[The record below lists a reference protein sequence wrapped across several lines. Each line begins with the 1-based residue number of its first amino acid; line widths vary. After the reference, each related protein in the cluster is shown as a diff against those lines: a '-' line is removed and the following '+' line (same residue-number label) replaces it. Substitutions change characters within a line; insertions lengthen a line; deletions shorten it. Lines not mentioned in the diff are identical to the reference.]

1 MSKLISLII
10 GYVLTF
16 LIIMA
21 YYKINNIRTP
31 FSNWGGWKKDV
42 KLKEKFIISFIL
54 QIPVFIIFVIL
65 EDEKAI
71 IYSNISPII
80 RVFKRRRNKNLYFN
94 SKCYAT

>member
-16 LIIMA
+16 LIIIA

-42 KLKEKFIISFIL
+42 KLKERFIIAFML

-65 EDEKAI
+65 
-71 IYSNISPII
+71 
-80 RVFKRRRNKNLYFN
+80 
-94 SKCYAT
+94 

>member
-16 LIIMA
+16 LIIIA

-31 FSNWGGWKKDV
+31 FSNWGGWKKDL
-42 KLKEKFIISFIL
+42 KLKEKFIIAFML

-65 EDEKAI
+65 
-71 IYSNISPII
+71 
-80 RVFKRRRNKNLYFN
+80 
-94 SKCYAT
+94 

>member
-16 LIIMA
+16 LMIIA

-42 KLKEKFIISFIL
+42 KLKERFIIAFML

-65 EDEKAI
+65 
-71 IYSNISPII
+71 
-80 RVFKRRRNKNLYFN
+80 
-94 SKCYAT
+94 

>member
-16 LIIMA
+16 LIIIA

-42 KLKEKFIISFIL
+42 KLKEKFIIAFML

-65 EDEKAI
+65 
-71 IYSNISPII
+71 
-80 RVFKRRRNKNLYFN
+80 
-94 SKCYAT
+94 

>member
-16 LIIMA
+16 LIIIA

-42 KLKEKFIISFIL
+42 KLKEKFIISFML

-65 EDEKAI
+65 
-71 IYSNISPII
+71 
-80 RVFKRRRNKNLYFN
+80 
-94 SKCYAT
+94 

>member
-16 LIIMA
+16 LIIIA

-31 FSNWGGWKKDV
+31 FSNWGGWKKDA
-42 KLKEKFIISFIL
+42 KLKERFIIAFML

-65 EDEKAI
+65 
-71 IYSNISPII
+71 
-80 RVFKRRRNKNLYFN
+80 
-94 SKCYAT
+94 

>member
-16 LIIMA
+16 LIIIA

-42 KLKEKFIISFIL
+42 KLKEKFIISFVL

-65 EDEKAI
+65 
-71 IYSNISPII
+71 
-80 RVFKRRRNKNLYFN
+80 
-94 SKCYAT
+94 

>member
-16 LIIMA
+16 LIIIE
-21 YYKINNIRTP
+21 YYKINNIRIP

-42 KLKEKFIISFIL
+42 KLKERFIIAFML

-65 EDEKAI
+65 
-71 IYSNISPII
+71 
-80 RVFKRRRNKNLYFN
+80 
-94 SKCYAT
+94 

>member
-42 KLKEKFIISFIL
+42 KLKEKFIISLIL
-54 QIPVFIIFVIL
+54 QIPVFIIFVM
-65 EDEKAI
+65 
-71 IYSNISPII
+71 
-80 RVFKRRRNKNLYFN
+80 F
-94 SKCYAT
+94 

>member
-16 LIIMA
+16 LIIIA

-65 EDEKAI
+65 
-71 IYSNISPII
+71 
-80 RVFKRRRNKNLYFN
+80 
-94 SKCYAT
+94 

>member
-16 LIIMA
+16 LIIIA

-42 KLKEKFIISFIL
+42 KLRERFIIAFML

-65 EDEKAI
+65 
-71 IYSNISPII
+71 
-80 RVFKRRRNKNLYFN
+80 
-94 SKCYAT
+94 

>member
-16 LIIMA
+16 LIIIV

-42 KLKEKFIISFIL
+42 KLKEKFIIAFML

-65 EDEKAI
+65 
-71 IYSNISPII
+71 
-80 RVFKRRRNKNLYFN
+80 
-94 SKCYAT
+94 

>member
-10 GYVLTF
+10 RYVLTF
-16 LIIMA
+16 LIIIA

-42 KLKEKFIISFIL
+42 KLKEKFITAYML

-65 EDEKAI
+65 
-71 IYSNISPII
+71 
-80 RVFKRRRNKNLYFN
+80 
-94 SKCYAT
+94 